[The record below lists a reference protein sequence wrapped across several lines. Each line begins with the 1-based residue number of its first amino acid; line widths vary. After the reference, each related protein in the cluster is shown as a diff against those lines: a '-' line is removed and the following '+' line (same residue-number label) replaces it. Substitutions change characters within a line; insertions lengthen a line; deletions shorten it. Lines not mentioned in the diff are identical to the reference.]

1 MSAPANH
8 GVGRRRTI
16 IIGLLLAIPV
26 RPGRMNA
33 QSVQLDSATKVSF
46 GVYLDTYYAFDF
58 NRPRDHDRAFTTQ
71 AVRHNEFNVNL
82 AFLDATLSGRRL
94 RGRVAAQ
101 FGTSVQANY
110 ASEPRIGTVSGPD
123 VSRFLQEAV
132 VGYELTPH
140 TWIDAGIFLSSFGS
154 ENWASRDNW
163 TYTRSMVAENSPY
176 YESGLKVT
184 WRASRSLIAQ
194 VHLMNG
200 WQIVSENNSSK
211 AIGAR
216 LDYSPTSVVSLGYDA
231 FLGNEASDSAVAGS
245 RIWNEGIVTIV
256 PSPRFQ
262 LRGTVDYGVQRSEPS
277 LRDSWWG
284 YSLIGRCA
292 VTSTLAAAIRSERY
306 EDPAKIIVATGLPYG
321 LRASGY
327 SFSVD
332 LRPAPG
338 LLWRIEYRELASK
351 SALFPSRVNELV
363 QRDKVVVTSAA
374 LTF

>member
-1 MSAPANH
+1 VTASTGNPGGN
-8 GVGRRRTI
+8 RLTI
-16 IIGLLLAIPV
+16 VIALLLTTLV
-26 RPGRMNA
+26 TPGRMNA
-33 QSVQLDSATKVSF
+33 QNPQLDSATKVSF
-46 GVYLDTYYAFDF
+46 GGYLDTYYAFDF
-58 NRPRDHDRAFTTQ
+58 NRPREHDRAFTTQ
-71 AVRHNEFNVNL
+71 AARHNEFNVNL
-82 AFLDATLSGRRL
+82 AFLEATLSGNRL

-110 ASEPRIGTVSGPD
+110 ASEPRIGTLSGPD

-194 VHLMNG
+194 VHLING
-200 WQIVSENNSSK
+200 WQNVSENNSGK
-211 AIGAR
+211 AVGAR
-216 LDYSPTSVVSLGYDA
+216 LDYSPISAVSLGYDA
-231 FLGNEASDSAVAGS
+231 FLGNEAPDSAVAG
-245 RIWNEGIVTIV
+245 RRVWNEGIFTIA
-256 PSPRFQ
+256 PSRRFQ
-262 LRGTVDYGVQRSEPS
+262 LRGTVDYGVQRGETSR
-277 LRDSWWG
+277 RDSWWG
-284 YSLIGRCA
+284 YSLIGRYA
-292 VTSTLAAAIRSERY
+292 VTSKLAAAIRSERF

-332 LRPAPG
+332 FRPAPG
-338 LLWRIEYRELASK
+338 LLWRMEYRELASNG
-351 SALFPSRVNELV
+351 ALFPSRTNELV
-363 QRDKVVVTSAA
+363 RGDKVMVSSAA